1 MLIWTSPQYSI
12 IGKATIATTLIERAN
27 RVANKKYLDDLLQ
40 LNVQHLIKL
49 TFANAIPIII
59 HKSAWCYNK
68 TDETGDR
75 QPIF

>member
-1 MLIWTSPQYSI
+1 MDKHAVQHNWI
-12 IGKATIATTLIERAN
+12 KATMTTTPIERAN
-27 RVANKKYLDDLLQ
+27 RVANKKYLDDLQQ

-49 TFANAIPIII
+49 TFANTIPIIR
-59 HKSAWCYNK
+59 HRSAWCYNK